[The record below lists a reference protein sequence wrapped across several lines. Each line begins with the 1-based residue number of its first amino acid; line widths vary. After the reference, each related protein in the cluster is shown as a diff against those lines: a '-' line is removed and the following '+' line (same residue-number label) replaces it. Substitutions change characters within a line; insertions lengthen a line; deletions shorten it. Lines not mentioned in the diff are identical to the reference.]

1 VSRRHFFLVGAQR
14 SGTTYLYELLDAHP
28 EIEMARP
35 LRPEPKFF
43 LDDAYREIG
52 RAGYEAR
59 FFDSDS
65 DCLVRGEKSTSYIES
80 EVAAQRIHEFYPE
93 AKILFL
99 LREPLARA
107 ISNYRF
113 SFGNGLESLSMTEAL
128 ECEADRRQDY
138 DPSQVSTSPFAYLQR
153 GHYIEYL
160 EMYERVFSRES
171 LHVMLHEDLVGG
183 LRTIAELYAFLG
195 VADDFV
201 PPDVDAVI
209 NATPGLPAELGADQE
224 GRLRASFQ
232 ASNDRLAERFGLD
245 LSAW

>member
-1 VSRRHFFLVGAQR
+1 
-14 SGTTYLYELLDAHP
+14 
-28 EIEMARP
+28 MARP
-35 LRPEPKFF
+35 VRPEPKFF

-52 RAGYEAR
+52 LAGYEAT

-80 EVAAQRIHEFYPE
+80 ELAAQRIHEFYPD

-113 SFGNGLESLSMTEAL
+113 SAENGLEGLQMAEAL
-128 ECEADRRQDY
+128 EAEAGRRQDY

-160 EMYERVFSRES
+160 EMYERVFPRES
-171 LHVMLHEDLVGG
+171 LHVMLHEDLIGG
-183 LRTIAELYAFLG
+183 PRTIAELYAFLG
-195 VADDFV
+195 VADDFA
-201 PPDVDAVI
+201 PPNVDAVI
-209 NATPGLPAELGADQE
+209 NATSGLPGELDADHE

-245 LSAW
+245 LSVW